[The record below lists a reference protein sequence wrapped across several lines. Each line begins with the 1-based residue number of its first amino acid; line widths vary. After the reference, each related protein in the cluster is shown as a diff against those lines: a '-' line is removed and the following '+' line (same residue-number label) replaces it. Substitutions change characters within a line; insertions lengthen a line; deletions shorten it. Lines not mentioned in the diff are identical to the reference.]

1 MKNVNKYLLLIAIFM
16 AVFQHTNAQNLDSL
30 MNLEAT
36 EETIYTTATF
46 KATKLINGHSIE
58 TPSKGVLQFMILH
71 RFGVISNGLYDFF
84 GLDNATIRLGLDY
97 GISER
102 FAIGIGRSTVGK
114 AVDGYL
120 KYKILRQS
128 QGENEMPVTLT
139 AVLASSANTVKFYN
153 TEFDYKFRHRLNYT
167 SQLLVARKFNSSLSL
182 QLMPTLIHKN
192 LVDSLSFNNTIF
204 SIGAGGRIKLT
215 KRFALT
221 FEYYY
226 VTPNQLGSGYK
237 NALAIGVD
245 IETGGH
251 VFQFH
256 FTNAFGMT
264 DPQFITETTDSWLD
278 RNFRL
283 GFNISR
289 AFRTSKA
296 SKTW

>member
-102 FAIGIGRSTVGK
+102 FAIGIGRSTVEK

-226 VTPNQLGSGYK
+226 VTPNQLGSVYK

-296 SKTW
+296 SKNW